1 MKRLLCVIASVWLL
15 AGCPSTAPVTPP
27 VPVGTVTPPP
37 DTTPPPLPLPP
48 PDTVPVPPKMKKNRV
63 GTEHYTVG

>member
-37 DTTPPPLPLPP
+37 DTTPPPLPPAAGYG
-48 PDTVPVPPKMKKNRV
+48 TGSAENEKNRV
-63 GTEHYTVG
+63 GTEYYTTG